1 MSKGSKRRKKTRTRW
16 LSSSFLA
23 ACCVSTWSVKQL
35 KTSFCESSVRQ
46 ELEHD
51 SGETVKASRVTIPS
65 LIAAFQASAVVGPA
79 TGFVVNG
86 HFLKYYVDQG
96 VNPELLGLTRDS
108 TAWVGAWWLCF
119 LYAGLMC
126 FAVALPVSFLP
137 AELPDHA
144 VVMAEKKLEDQDKPL
159 SQNEGNLRA
168 TVLHLLSIKP
178 FVLVCFAGSAERSV
192 TIPTAMVGVML
203 GGVVISRFQLA
214 AAGIVRL
221 CVLVLLVPIVLV
233 TVLLFHCDN
242 IPYRNV
248 QYDVGGYQCVERERL
263 SEGVVQQPLRLHHDT
278 LQSHLRPRRL
288 HYYSPCYAGC
298 LREYATASSRVRATF
313 AF

>member
-1 MSKGSKRRKKTRTRW
+1 
-16 LSSSFLA
+16 
-23 ACCVSTWSVKQL
+23 
-35 KTSFCESSVRQ
+35 
-46 ELEHD
+46 
-51 SGETVKASRVTIPS
+51 
-65 LIAAFQASAVVGPA
+65 
-79 TGFVVNG
+79 
-86 HFLKYYVDQG
+86 
-96 VNPELLGLTRDS
+96 
-108 TAWVGAWWLCF
+108 
-119 LYAGLMC
+119 MC

-178 FVLVCFAGSAERSV
+178 FVLVCFAGSAELMVASGLSSFLVKMLQAQFSMTASTASMIMGSV

-248 QYDVGGYQCVERERL
+248 QYDVGGVSADHASLPAYVF
-263 SEGVVQQPLRLHHDT
+263 
-278 LQSHLRPRRL
+278 L
-288 HYYSPCYAGC
+288 HY
-298 LREYATASSRVRATF
+298 LSSLAYNIHS
-313 AF
+313 